1 MSTLKTYRQARQ
13 ITQSEMANLLDVKQ
27 ATISRIENGD
37 TPSLPLAVRI
47 ELVTGGEVK
56 ATSLVGES
64 TKGAA

>member
-1 MSTLKTYRQARQ
+1 MTQAQ
-13 ITQSEMANLLDVKQ
+13 LAAWLQVKQ

-37 TPSLPLAVRI
+37 TPSLPLAAKI

-56 ATSLVGES
+56 ATSLVGEN